1 MIVRIMGEGQYVV
14 DDAAVSALNAHD
26 AMLEAALAAR
36 DEAAFRSALLVLLGA
51 VREHGQRLPDEE
63 LAPSEVILPAA
74 EATLDEV
81 AALLASDG
89 LIPG

>member
-14 DDAAVSALNAHD
+14 DDAAVAALNAHD
-26 AMLEAALAAR
+26 ATLEAALAAR
-36 DEAAFRSALLVLLGA
+36 DEKAFRSALHVLLGA

>member
-1 MIVRIMGEGQYVV
+1 MIVRIMGEGQFVV
-14 DDAAVSALNAHD
+14 PDDAVAVLNEHD
-26 AMLEAALAAR
+26 AMLETALSAGDEVAFRAAL
-36 DEAAFRSALLVLLGA
+36 ESLLGA
-51 VREHGQRLPDEE
+51 VREHGEPVPDED
-63 LAPSEVILPAA
+63 LVASGVILPAA

>member
-14 DDAAVSALNAHD
+14 DDAAVSVLNAHD
-26 AMLEAALAAR
+26 STLEAALAAR
-36 DEAAFRSALLVLLGA
+36 DEAAFRSALHDLLAA
-51 VREHGQRLPDEE
+51 VREHGQQLPDEE